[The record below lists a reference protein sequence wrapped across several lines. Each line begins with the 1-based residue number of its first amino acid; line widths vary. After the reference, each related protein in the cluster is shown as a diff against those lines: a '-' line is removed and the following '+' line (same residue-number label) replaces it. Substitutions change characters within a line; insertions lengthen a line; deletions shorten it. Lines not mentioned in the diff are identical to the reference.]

1 MLSAA
6 CHFNQFPFS
15 FSSTLLC
22 VGAVFTS
29 RCAELE
35 TLEYKL
41 ARLKMECLSF
51 LLVCGCAVFVF
62 CTPEC
67 VHTLSREC

>member
-1 MLSAA
+1 MYERRATSVISL
-6 CHFNQFPFS
+6 PPLVVPS
-15 FSSTLLC
+15 FC

-29 RCAELE
+29 RCTEPE
-35 TLEYKL
+35 TLDYKL
-41 ARLKMECLSF
+41 TRLKMEHLLI
-51 LLVCGCAVFVF
+51 LLVCGCTVFVF